1 MFLAHLSAALTHL
14 STDVRLDALAVLE
27 ALTEAAPALLAA
39 DVHLLTVLKHY
50 TGLLSRTNRGKSVK
64 SQALTGLLKVLNSL
78 QRFLAAAC
86 GGRSNNSGGRSS
98 SSSGNGSSSSSTTA
112 VLMAARSAAAHP
124 AAAEVPAAL
133 QLLNIYCSSSSSSS
147 ALQQQ
152 KQQQQLA
159 AGPVQGAIPAT
170 AAAPS
175 ASAAPEAPAAQL
187 SSQALQL
194 MAALFDCWAEAA
206 PASLA
211 VAPEA
216 ESTQVLVQILSCCQ
230 LLLDHLSPAEAATEA
245 AAAATA
251 PAVLSSF
258 DAHSAKKT
266 LGFTGNE
273 DQTIWLNQAAA
284 IALPRLLK
292 VFPVRVPSM
301 TISNSLS
308 QLLER
313 FNLIGLQL
321 LSNFMAGGTPWPQTA
336 AIPAGGS
343 SSSSS
348 SMRGRKSGGGA
359 AAVAAFQ
366 NWRQQLLS
374 FMTGRSLTDDCAG
387 YSARV
392 YCQAG

>member
-1 MFLAHLSAALTHL
+1 
-14 STDVRLDALAVLE
+14 
-27 ALTEAAPALLAA
+27 
-39 DVHLLTVLKHY
+39 
-50 TGLLSRTNRGKSVK
+50 
-64 SQALTGLLKVLNSL
+64 
-78 QRFLAAAC
+78 
-86 GGRSNNSGGRSS
+86 
-98 SSSGNGSSSSSTTA
+98 
-112 VLMAARSAAAHP
+112 MAARSAAAHP

-245 AAAATA
+245 AA
-251 PAVLSSF
+251 
-258 DAHSAKKT
+258 AKKT